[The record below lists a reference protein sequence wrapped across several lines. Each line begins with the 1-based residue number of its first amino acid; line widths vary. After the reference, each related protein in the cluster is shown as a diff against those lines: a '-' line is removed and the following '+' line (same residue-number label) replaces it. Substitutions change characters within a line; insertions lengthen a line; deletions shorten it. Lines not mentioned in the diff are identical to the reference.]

1 MAILTMWNSSMK
13 SLPFGPLSC
22 GRACQ
27 AGLKRF
33 DLNSFPW
40 SSHLV
45 RAILLTGTG
54 LKSTQQVLPCCTFTE
69 NKGSKKVGFL
79 RIQECIRVAAH
90 CTDYESIC
98 FCAETCFRFDFGP
111 FVLFTWPSCYVA
123 SAIAR
128 NPPKLKQLKKIDI
141 F

>member
-22 GRACQ
+22 GRACR
-27 AGLKRF
+27 AVLKRF
-33 DLNSFPW
+33 DLNSFLW

-54 LKSTQQVLPCCTFTE
+54 LKSTQQVLPCYTFTE

-79 RIQECIRVAAH
+79 RIQECIVAAH

>member
-1 MAILTMWNSSMK
+1 MTILTTWNSSMK

-22 GRACQ
+22 GRACR

-33 DLNSFPW
+33 DCNSFLW

-79 RIQECIRVAAH
+79 RIQECLRVAAH

-98 FCAETCFRFDFGP
+98 FCAETCLRFDFGP

-123 SAIAR
+123 NAIAR
-128 NPPKLKQLKKIDI
+128 NPKLKQLKEIDI